1 MSMRVQEHV
10 VKVKGHAV
18 KGHAV
23 KGHAVPYDPL
33 LPLLPCVGVVA
44 IVAIGAIVASF
55 RRNRNIFLNR
65 QSKIETGRRGFAVGG
80 GRERRKRF
88 LIGDIQR

>member
-1 MSMRVQEHV
+1 MSVRMRVQEHV
-10 VKVKGHAV
+10 VKVKGR
-18 KGHAV
+18 AV

-33 LPLLPCVGVVA
+33 LPC
-44 IVAIGAIVASF
+44 VAIGAIVAIVVASF

-65 QSKIETGRRGFAVGG
+65 QSKIEASWRGFAVGG